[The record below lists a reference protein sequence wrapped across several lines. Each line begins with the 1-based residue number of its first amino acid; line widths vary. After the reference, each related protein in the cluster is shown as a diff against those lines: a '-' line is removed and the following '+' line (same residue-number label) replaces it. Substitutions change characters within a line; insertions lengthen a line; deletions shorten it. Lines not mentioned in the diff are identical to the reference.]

1 MKKELGFVKDQ
12 KNYCTKNDGNI
23 YTIDNYILNK
33 PELKKIKKF
42 LDECCKDYLKTV
54 ICPQNNVEIY
64 ITQSWCNYNSTGD
77 IHGAHTHSNS
87 LISGVLYIQGKDTP
101 TIFYRENE
109 MFPLKFNYESRDMN
123 NCEAYVMDAE
133 VGKLFIF
140 PSNIKHSAA
149 ENKTDTERI
158 SLAFNTW
165 ATGEFGAEKNSNW
178 LKLK

>member
-1 MKKELGFVKDQ
+1 
-12 KNYCTKNDGNI
+12 
-23 YTIDNYILNK
+23 
-33 PELKKIKKF
+33 
-42 LDECCKDYLKTV
+42 
-54 ICPQNNVEIY
+54 
-64 ITQSWCNYNSTGD
+64 
-77 IHGAHTHSNS
+77 
-87 LISGVLYIQGKDTP
+87 
-101 TIFYRENE
+101 
-109 MFPLKFNYESRDMN
+109 MN